1 MIFFVTMTTEKS
13 ALFGIRNPMYVHIAI
28 ELGCLLVLVIYV
40 RRSTRRLEDQIR
52 DLNQIVQQQQEMIH
66 THQKILQRYGWGTSS
81 TAKATP
87 NLEVEISDLS
97 KMFRVPFAGEE
108 VVILPHPT
116 LSTPPSSEP
125 YADQTIVEEV
135 VPPPPT
141 PESSSS
147 CPDEEAE
154 ADADAPTTPSIE
166 DEIAEEIQELVE
178 EEKKHQEEIP
188 I

>member
-1 MIFFVTMTTEKS
+1 MTTEKS

-125 YADQTIVEEV
+125 YPDQTIVEEV
-135 VPPPPT
+135 VVPPPT
-141 PESSSS
+141 PESSS
-147 CPDEEAE
+147 PDETILEEA
-154 ADADAPTTPSIE
+154 PSSSIE